1 MTLFARAT
9 KRSTSHEHR
18 RARRAVG
25 AIVGVAA
32 LGGLIASLSA
42 VAAFASAPTSATFS
56 PGSTAASTTST
67 WTVGFTTSAS
77 GALAPSN
84 TVSVV
89 FNPNFVLATGQ
100 SVIFSGF
107 GTSCPASND
116 FVNGNVAT
124 VTLSAG
130 CTLAAS
136 TTGSLSIPGITNPGS
151 SSYPNTTFSVATSQ
165 DSSAVS
171 SASNVVIGAAS
182 SSASAIT
189 VSVSPSPAPPL
200 GQVTLVASLTPSSAT
215 GSVTFLD
222 NGTPISGCT
231 AVALASA
238 AASCVTNYTST
249 GNTSYVAVYSGSS
262 SLTGSTSATVV
273 PVAQVET
280 RTSIELRKSSDPYGL
295 ETRQRISVQVSTVS
309 GAAATIT
316 GTVKVMAG
324 SQVLCTIPLTSNGGR
339 CTLSA
344 RELNRDHTYRLFGV
358 YVGSTNYATST
369 SDNQLYRIIG

>member
-9 KRSTSHEHR
+9 KRSTAHEHHRGR
-18 RARRAVG
+18 RLVG

-32 LGGLIASLSA
+32 LGGLIASFSA
-42 VAAFASAPTSATFS
+42 EAASASAPTSATFS

-67 WTVGFTTSAS
+67 WTIGFTTSSS

-84 TVSVV
+84 TISVV
-89 FNPNFVLATGQ
+89 FNPSFVLTTGQ

-107 GTSCPASND
+107 GTGCPAAND

-124 VTLSAG
+124 VTLAAG
-130 CTLAAS
+130 CALANS
-136 TTGSLSIPGITNPGS
+136 TAGTLSIPGITNPVAGT
-151 SSYPNTTFSVATSQ
+151 YPNTTFSVATSQ

-171 SASNVVIGAAS
+171 TASNIVIGAAS
-182 SSASAIT
+182 SSASATT
-189 VSVSPSPAPPL
+189 VSVSPNPVPPV
-200 GQVTLVASLTPSSAT
+200 GQVSLTATVTPSTAT
-215 GSVTFLD
+215 GSVTFFD
-222 NGTPISGCT
+222 NGSPISGCT

-238 AASCVTNYTST
+238 AASCATNYTST

-262 SLTGSTSATVV
+262 SLTGSTSATLT

-280 RTSIELRKSSDPYGL
+280 RTSIELRKGSDPYGL
-295 ETRQRISVQVSTVS
+295 ESRQRISVQVSTVS
-309 GAAATIT
+309 GTPATIT

-324 SQVLCTIPLTSNGGR
+324 SQVLCTISLTSNDGR
-339 CTLSA
+339 CTLTG
-344 RELNRDHTYRLFGV
+344 RELKGNHTYRIFGV
-358 YVGSTNYATST
+358 YAASTDYATST